1 MKAFMKRLRSRRGE
15 TLVESLVSILIF
27 TLASILLLSMAAS
40 ATRINA
46 TVREEDLV
54 FQQRQAAIEQ
64 PSGAAVQ
71 TTFNISAGSTS
82 LGSVTANVVKEGNIA
97 AVIPTQPTEGGAE

>member
-1 MKAFMKRLRSRRGE
+1 MKAFMKRVRSRRGE

-46 TVREEDLV
+46 TVREEDLA

-64 PSGAAVQ
+64 PSGSAVQ
-71 TTFNISAGSTS
+71 STFAISAGSTS
-82 LGSVTANVVKEGNIA
+82 LGSVTANVVTEGGIT